1 LLRIFINH
9 FLSLLARSPLHLD
22 TVGEGTEEDG
32 GGAAAEGYDAAG
44 PQGEEAEAPR
54 FGARE
59 VEEARK
65 MIERLIVRTEA
76 ALNKHHDAK
85 KRMLA
90 QENRA
95 LSDAVAQN
103 ASAVALTGACAARQ
117 EKMPWSVLWAV
128 VYCIFMFLR
137 LVAGGLGGLAK
148 ISTMELIKETVD
160 QEEQSDLEELY
171 FLWDEAIQ
179 LYEIEEFPGDYEV
192 ISSDYCCR
200 IPLRVAYRLGSNAGN
215 DFAFERCV
223 VLWCCDRR
231 S

>member
-1 LLRIFINH
+1 VTAWHTVECSLQTIVEHIVVI

-32 GGAAAEGYDAAG
+32 GAAAAEGYDAAG
-44 PQGEEAEAPR
+44 PQSEEAEAPR

-103 ASAVALTGACAARQ
+103 ASAVALTGTR
-117 EKMPWSVLWAV
+117 SVL
-128 VYCIFMFLR
+128 
-137 LVAGGLGGLAK
+137 
-148 ISTMELIKETVD
+148 
-160 QEEQSDLEELY
+160 
-171 FLWDEAIQ
+171 
-179 LYEIEEFPGDYEV
+179 
-192 ISSDYCCR
+192 
-200 IPLRVAYRLGSNAGN
+200 
-215 DFAFERCV
+215 
-223 VLWCCDRR
+223 
-231 S
+231 